1 MNRMPVLQ
9 RDSGFTLIEMLVVLL
24 IMGIFVGL
32 VSTITQPDER
42 AMLGL
47 EAQRLARLLDLA
59 ATKSRLTGRPTAW
72 TADAH
77 SYRFWQ
83 FMEDAYWTE
92 ILDDDTLR
100 ARSLPPDMA
109 IVRLEIEN
117 TKPPDQMRLEF
128 TPYAESVSF
137 SVQMALGE
145 ARETVVGSPIGEVYV
160 LPRPGANNHAMAGR

>member
-1 MNRMPVLQ
+1 MPVSLRQ
-9 RDSGFTLIEMLVVLL
+9 SGFTLIEMLVVLL

-32 VSTITQPDER
+32 VTTITQPDDH
-42 AMLGL
+42 AMLEL

-83 FMEDAYWTE
+83 FSEDAFWTE

-100 ARSLPPDMA
+100 ARALPQDMA
-109 IVRLEIEN
+109 ILRLDVEN
-117 TKPPDQMRLEF
+117 RKSTDQMRLEF
-128 TPYAESVSF
+128 TPYGQPVAF
-137 SVQMALGE
+137 SLQMGLGD
-145 ARETVVGSPIGEVYV
+145 ARETVVGSPIGEVSV
-160 LPRPGANNHAMAGR
+160 LSRQEATNEPMVHR

>member
-1 MNRMPVLQ
+1 MPVSLRQ
-9 RDSGFTLIEMLVVLL
+9 LGFTLIEMLVVLL

-32 VSTITQPDER
+32 VSTITQPDDH
-42 AMLGL
+42 AMLKL

-83 FMEDAYWTE
+83 FSEDAFWTE

-100 ARSLPPDMA
+100 ARVLPQDMA
-109 IVRLEIEN
+109 ILRLDVEN
-117 TKPPDQMRLEF
+117 RKSTDQMRLEF
-128 TPYAESVSF
+128 TPYGQPVSF
-137 SVQMALGE
+137 SLQMGLGD
-145 ARETVVGSPIGEVYV
+145 ARETVVGSPIGEVSV
-160 LPRPGANNHAMAGR
+160 LSRQEATNEPMVHR